1 MANNRDK
8 LEEYKM
14 DSYVKLGA
22 YVTDVQGFFPY
33 IDELR
38 SSVFRFK
45 NDDMKTANTIFQSVI
60 NTYRGTKRLS
70 KDDTITMISI
80 HVRLTDFKHHL
91 KVLWNMSFISNSF
104 LTKAMEYYTKKYQ
117 VIIVLL

>member
-1 MANNRDK
+1 
-8 LEEYKM
+8 M

-22 YVTDVQGFFPY
+22 YVTDVQGFLPY

-104 LTKAMEYYTKKYQ
+104 LTKAMDYYTKKYQ
-117 VIIVLL
+117 VIIILL